1 MFENLSLLLW
11 IEVSILYTI
20 AFIYFLMPIVVWLS
34 YKRCTLWLILASI
47 FLRRT
52 PMPRIILFLNTIE
65 ENEWINELLDNQEE
79 ILNEIK
85 KLKH

>member
-34 YKRCTLWLILASI
+34 YKRCTLWLILSSI
-47 FLRRT
+47 FLRWT

-79 ILNEIK
+79 ILKEIK